1 MSSPSWG
8 IVRVL
13 QHMPVTVAP
22 NSGTSPRGITGAGNY
37 DNHPDVIWTSTE
49 KLMTRGVARGVVPW

>member
-1 MSSPSWG
+1 
-8 IVRVL
+8 
-13 QHMPVTVAP
+13 MPVTVAP